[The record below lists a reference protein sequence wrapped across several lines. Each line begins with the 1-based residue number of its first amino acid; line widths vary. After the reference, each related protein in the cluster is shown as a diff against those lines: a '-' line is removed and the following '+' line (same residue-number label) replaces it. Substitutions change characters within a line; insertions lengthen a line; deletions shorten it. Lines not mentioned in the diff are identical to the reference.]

1 MSSITTPGFL
11 SGFKHYY
18 NDRMFLSSF
27 KDVVKL
33 FLDSTDRKHLFEFP
47 AISDV
52 TRCLLLAQAMKNMF
66 DGYSGSSSYDN
77 TYISEAVGF
86 DLCGYT
92 DDVPSRYRDLVTTIH
107 ELPESFVHNVQTV
120 IEMRQGSPLVAL
132 LPAPEDIALSKLDR
146 LSEKDV
152 ADIVALM
159 GHPGASWELLQKLTE
174 EAEKYYPGI
183 KGGLTSKLNY
193 VIKYKRT

>member
-1 MSSITTPGFL
+1 MVMKPV
-11 SGFKHYY
+11 
-18 NDRMFLSSF
+18 SSF
-27 KDVVKL
+27 TEAIYELLNQFGDRLKIAGAPKHSVRAYVFGGCAVHLYSSTRVSSD
-33 FLDSTDRKHLFEFP
+33 LDLEVDTVLVSSQDIVLAKRAAGKVFISVGPDSAYDILEIDQKYTSALGPVHEDFTDRAK
-47 AISDV
+47 
-52 TRCLLLAQAMKNMF
+52 
-66 DGYSGSSSYDN
+66 
-77 TYISEAVGF
+77 
-86 DLCGYT
+86 
-92 DDVPSRYRDLVTTIH
+92 
-107 ELPESFVHNVQTV
+107 V

-159 GHPGASWELLQKLTE
+159 GHPGASWELLQKLTD

-193 VIKYKRT
+193 VIRYKRT